1 MGITRDFDF
10 GQYAECIWKVKE
22 DKYMD
27 EKNYQDMTPTEL
39 RNAIAEYQ
47 RQNTPSGPQHP
58 DAPGCEKLPDDVRDI
73 AATLYGQEIL
83 RKPADK
89 VTGSDKEF
97 IRAGILAWQKQN
109 Q

>member
-1 MGITRDFDF
+1 MNEKSY
-10 GQYAECIWKVKE
+10 QAMNAE
-22 DKYMD
+22 
-27 EKNYQDMTPTEL
+27 EL
-39 RNAIAEYQ
+39 RRSIAEHL
-47 RQNTPSGPQHP
+47 RLNAPSGPQHP

-89 VTGSDKEF
+89 VTDSDKEF
-97 IRAGILAWQKQN
+97 IRAGILAWQRQN